1 MTDAVRTP
9 MTSFRIA
16 LLAGGLLLI
25 VAGEAAAET
34 ADCRAQLTRQDEQCQ
49 GLAEKLAEACPGG
62 TNIKETAQCRELSG
76 QIANT
81 CTRKPCAPPPR
92 KGRRSTSKGM
102 GGAKGMGMG
111 MGMGETRSK
120 PAAPKKS
127 D

>member
-1 MTDAVRTP
+1 
-9 MTSFRIA
+9 MTSVRIA
-16 LLAGGLLLI
+16 LLLAGGLLT
-25 VAGEAAAET
+25 GEAAAET

-92 KGRRSTSKGM
+92 KGRKATSRSKGM
-102 GGAKGMGMG
+102 GAAK
-111 MGMGETRSK
+111 GMGETRSK
-120 PAAPKKS
+120 PAKATSKAAPKKS
-127 D
+127 K